1 MASLWTGLYPQRTG
15 VLRHGHALSEEARL
29 PAEIL
34 RDAGYRTA
42 GLWRNGWVA
51 PNFGFDQ
58 GFETYHRPRPAPLPL
73 SVRRDNPSIRLEGS
87 DMDVLDGVRGFLRS
101 YGEEPWFLYLHLMD
115 VHQYVYSESTALF
128 GTDYSDIY
136 DNSIRWTDALIRA
149 IADELYRRELLD
161 RTLIAIASDHGE
173 AFGEHGLEGHARDLH
188 AEVIEVPFI
197 VSFPFQLEPPGLVID
212 ISTANVDVWPTL
224 LDVLGLPELEDP
236 AGISLVPAMLA
247 RARGEHL
254 SGTSR
259 ETFAQL
265 DLTWG
270 RTQLAPQP
278 LVSIQAGSHRM
289 MVRLDDRERLRL
301 FDLRGDPDEQQNVAS
316 RYPEVVAKLREGV
329 NRYLERPAAAW
340 GEAPE
345 VAIDEMMLN
354 QLRALGYEID

>member
-1 MASLWTGLYPQRTG
+1 MLIVQ
-15 VLRHGHALSEEARL
+15 
-29 PAEIL
+29 
-34 RDAGYRTA
+34 
-42 GLWRNGWVA
+42 
-51 PNFGFDQ
+51 
-58 GFETYHRPRPAPLPL
+58 
-73 SVRRDNPSIRLEGS
+73 SVWS
-87 DMDVLDGVRGFLRS
+87 
-101 YGEEPWFLYLHLMD
+101 
-115 VHQYVYSESTALF
+115 
-128 GTDYSDIY
+128 
-136 DNSIRWTDALIRA
+136 
-149 IADELYRRELLD
+149 
-161 RTLIAIASDHGE
+161 
-173 AFGEHGLEGHARDLH
+173 
-188 AEVIEVPFI
+188 
-197 VSFPFQLEPPGLVID
+197 
-212 ISTANVDVWPTL
+212 
-224 LDVLGLPELEDP
+224 
-236 AGISLVPAMLA
+236 ISLVPAMRA